1 MRRMRVAG
9 VCGAAVVAAVGGVAP
24 YAAAVDAGAVGAG
37 AVGRPEAGLAY
48 HGSAALSGG
57 QVHVRFT
64 PHNHG
69 PSALPA
75 SAVRLRWS
83 EPLADRQTL
92 PEGCGRAGER
102 TVMCRVG
109 ALEAVG
115 AGKQVE
121 LRVGLR
127 GAPSEVLLEFGTVRS
142 GGAADGD
149 GGRGRQRVLVLD
161 TGDTYYF

>member
-1 MRRMRVAG
+1 M
-9 VCGAAVVAAVGGVAP
+9 AP
-24 YAAAVDAGAVGAG
+24 YAG

-48 HGSAALSGG
+48 HGSAVLSGG

-83 EPLADRQTL
+83 EPLADRQAL

-102 TVMCRVG
+102 MVMCRVG
-109 ALEAVG
+109 ALDAVG

-149 GGRGRQRVLVLD
+149 QGTGRQRVLVLD

>member
-1 MRRMRVAG
+1 MRRMWVAG

-24 YAAAVDAGAVGAG
+24 YAVAVGAG
-37 AVGRPEAGLAY
+37 AAGRPEAGFAY
-48 HGSAALSGG
+48 HGSAVLSGG

-83 EPLADRQTL
+83 APLAERQEL

-102 TVMCRVG
+102 MVMCRVG
-109 ALEAVG
+109 ALDAVG
-115 AGKQVE
+115 VGKQVE

-127 GAPSEVLLEFGTVRS
+127 GAPAEVLLEFGTVRS

-149 GGRGRQRVLVLD
+149 REKGRQRQRVLVLD

>member
-24 YAAAVDAGAVGAG
+24 YAAAVDGG
-37 AVGRPEAGLAY
+37 AVGRPEAGFAY

-83 EPLADRQTL
+83 EPLADRQEL
-92 PEGCGRAGER
+92 PDGCGRAGER
-102 TVMCRVG
+102 MVMCRVG
-109 ALEAVG
+109 ALGTVG
-115 AGKQVE
+115 AGKQIA

-127 GAPSEVLLEFGTVRS
+127 GTPSEVLLEFGTVRS
-142 GGAADGD
+142 GGAPDD
-149 GGRGRQRVLVLD
+149 DREKRRQRVLVLD

>member
-24 YAAAVDAGAVGAG
+24 YAVAVDAGAG
-37 AVGRPEAGLAY
+37 GRPETQLAY
-48 HGSAALSGG
+48 HGSAVLSGG
-57 QVHVRFT
+57 RVDVRFT

-83 EPLADRQTL
+83 EPLAERQVL

-102 TVMCRVG
+102 MVMCRVG
-109 ALEAVG
+109 ALDAAR
-115 AGKQVE
+115 AGKRIG
-121 LRVGLR
+121 LRVALR
-127 GAPSEVLLEFGTVRS
+127 GTPSEVLLEFGTVRR
-142 GGAADGD
+142 GGAPDGH
-149 GGRGRQRVLVLD
+149 RGTDRQRVLVLD
-161 TGDTYYF
+161 TGDAYYF